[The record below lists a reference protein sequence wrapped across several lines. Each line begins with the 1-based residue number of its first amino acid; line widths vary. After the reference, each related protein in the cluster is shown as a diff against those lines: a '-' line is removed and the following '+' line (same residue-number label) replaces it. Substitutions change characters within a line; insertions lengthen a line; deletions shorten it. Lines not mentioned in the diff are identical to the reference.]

1 MGLRPEPVRIS
12 LCPTLMAGIN
22 AFEILGLEPRL
33 SIDDKVLGSAFRDAG
48 RTAHPDAGG
57 GDEAFAKLR
66 EAFEIV
72 SSPSR
77 RLKHW
82 LELRGTPAETRGT
95 VDPALMDLFPE
106 VGAATQQAESLIR
119 KRDVTKSAL
128 GLALLERETHTCR
141 EAVEKALRLVESA
154 INRECAVFAVIET
167 AGVPDLSAVSKTAR
181 NLTFLEKWR
190 GGLRGVFA
198 RLA

>member
-1 MGLRPEPVRIS
+1 
-12 LCPTLMAGIN
+12 MAGFN
-22 AFEILGLEPRL
+22 AFEILGMEPCL
-33 SIDDKVLGSAFRDAG
+33 TIDEEALRGAFREAG

-57 GDEAFAKLR
+57 GDDAFARLR

-82 LELRGTPAETRGT
+82 LDQRGTPAETRGT
-95 VDPALMDLFPE
+95 VDPALMDLFSE

-119 KRDVTKSAL
+119 KRDETKSAL
-128 GLALLERETHTCR
+128 GLAMLERETHTCR

-154 INRECAVFAVIET
+154 ISRECSVFPEIEAAT
-167 AGVPDLSAVSKTAR
+167 VPDVDAPSKTAR
-181 NLTFLEKWR
+181 NLAFLEKWR
-190 GGLRGVFA
+190 GGLRGVFS
-198 RLA
+198 RLV

>member
-1 MGLRPEPVRIS
+1 
-12 LCPTLMAGIN
+12 MAGFN

-33 SIDDKVLGSAFRDAG
+33 TLDDEALRGAFRDAG

-57 GDEAFAKLR
+57 GDEAFARLR

-72 SSPSR
+72 SSPSG

-82 LELRGTPAETRGT
+82 LELRGAPAETRGT
-95 VDPALMDLFPE
+95 LDPVLMDLFPE

-119 KRDVTKSAL
+119 KRDETKSAL

-141 EAVEKALRLVESA
+141 EAVEKAMRLVESA
-154 INRECAVFAVIET
+154 ITRECAVFPEIES
-167 AGVPDLSAVSKTAR
+167 AAEPDVSALSRTAR

-198 RLA
+198 RLV